1 MCKDSN
7 LLLANNLFDKPNDQS
22 QTCLNFGMAR
32 KGRLKS
38 TQNMKTVNNS
48 YKQQIL
54 HDVQMDTQTTFMN
67 NGDINIFPC
76 LWEQDK
82 APVTADGKGL
92 VRYRAGVMVEE
103 DGRTRMK
110 RYHDGLNGPKYE
122 TLFQTAHADVKR
134 TREMNHGQR
143 GCLKVEFRFPRRY
156 PLSLMKSLFYQES
169 EEIMAYFNS
178 RKEETVW

>member
-1 MCKDSN
+1 
-7 LLLANNLFDKPNDQS
+7 
-22 QTCLNFGMAR
+22 
-32 KGRLKS
+32 
-38 TQNMKTVNNS
+38 MKTVNNS

-67 NGDINIFPC
+67 NGDINIYPC

-92 VRYRAGVMVEE
+92 IRYRAGVMVEE

-122 TLFQTAHADVKR
+122 TLFQT
-134 TREMNHGQR
+134 QIS
-143 GCLKVEFRFPRRY
+143 P
-156 PLSLMKSLFYQES
+156 PLSTLVDEEPLLSGVRGDHGLF
-169 EEIMAYFNS
+169 
-178 RKEETVW
+178 